1 MPTRSICCKKNWF
14 SWVGWFTICHYNCW
28 TYWFSSISSWYIKLY
43 SYTSSNFFC
52 FNRRFPCTSIE
63 ASFFNFCPS
72 IHWFCDNIYFLICV
86 SSTWT
91 TIFHI
96 PISGSWIIS
105 SFFLFSSPSCFQTFS
120 IDFCCLEWFQRFYSN
135 FNNIIFHDFFCI
147 NWAFL

>member
-1 MPTRSICCKKNWF
+1 MPTRSICCKDYWL
-14 SWVGWFTICHYNCW
+14 SWISWFTICHYNSR
-28 TYWFSSISSWYIKLY
+28 TYYLSSINSRYFKLY

-52 FNRRFPCTSIE
+52 FNRRFSITSINP
-63 ASFFNFCPS
+63 SFFNFCPS
-72 IHWFCDNIYFLICV
+72 IHWFCDNVYFFISI

-105 SFFLFSSPSCFQTFS
+105 CFFLVSSPSCFHTIF
-120 IDFCCLEWFQRFYSN
+120 IYFCCLEWFQRFYSY
-135 FNNIIFHDFFCI
+135 FNNVIFHDFFCI